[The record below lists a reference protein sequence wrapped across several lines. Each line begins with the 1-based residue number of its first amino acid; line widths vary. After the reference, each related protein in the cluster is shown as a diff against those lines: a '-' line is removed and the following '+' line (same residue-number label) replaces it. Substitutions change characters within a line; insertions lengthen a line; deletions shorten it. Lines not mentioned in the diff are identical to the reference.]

1 MRIHSIHTS
10 IFFFLSGAAL
20 AFGQNAFSSSDDPK
34 PISGKER
41 LNWVTR
47 STLGPTSL
55 LGASFSAG
63 LSTLTDARP
72 SYGPHWDGFG
82 KRVGINVA
90 GSAVSKTMEAGL
102 GAAWGEDPRYTRDA
116 EGPFKNRLGHAF
128 KMTYMATNR
137 DGQLRPA
144 YARFIAIPASNFLSN
159 SWRTDEQATVSS
171 ALSRTAFGFLGR
183 FGGNVFNEFWPDFA
197 RKIFRKNHAVD
208 ADLRSAG
215 VR

>member
-20 AFGQNAFSSSDDPK
+20 AFGQKAFSSSDDPK

-116 EGPFKNRLGHAF
+116 EGREVSKKVNLTLRIRSLGG
-128 KMTYMATNR
+128 ATMDNEWNYVQCKLMR
-137 DGQLRPA
+137 ALGVVFLENQ
-144 YARFIAIPASNFLSN
+144 ARI
-159 SWRTDEQATVSS
+159 
-171 ALSRTAFGFLGR
+171 
-183 FGGNVFNEFWPDFA
+183 
-197 RKIFRKNHAVD
+197 
-208 ADLRSAG
+208 
-215 VR
+215 